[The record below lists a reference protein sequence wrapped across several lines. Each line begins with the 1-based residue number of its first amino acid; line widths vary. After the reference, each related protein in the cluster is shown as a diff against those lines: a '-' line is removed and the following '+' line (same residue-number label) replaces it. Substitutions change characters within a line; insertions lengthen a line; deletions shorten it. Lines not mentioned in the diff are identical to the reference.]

1 MFMLTHFE
9 LSDVENDLKLNDIQI
24 YVKNIDRKLIYFD
37 KPKGMLFEVIIFT
50 WYVLG
55 KYVESIVQEKVK

>member
-1 MFMLTHFE
+1 MLTHFE

-37 KPKGMLFEVIIFT
+37 KPKGMLFEVIILT
-50 WYVLG
+50 
-55 KYVESIVQEKVK
+55 

>member
-1 MFMLTHFE
+1 MLTHFE

-50 WYVLG
+50 
-55 KYVESIVQEKVK
+55 